1 MGTVTVAGP
10 NGARTSSNPRGS
22 PASTDQAQLEGTVA
36 RVREGARKF
45 AKLSLDQRVQIVN
58 SMQSGYLRIAR
69 ASVEAACAAKGIPL
83 GTPLE
88 GEEWTLGPWF
98 VVRHLRLI
106 RQSLLALKHTGNTP
120 VGQIGRTADQRLA
133 VQVFPAGTIDGTL
146 FMGVR
151 VDVHMESGVTAE
163 SMARS
168 RASFYK
174 NPAHEGRVVL
184 VLGAGNI
191 SGIPSMDVL
200 SKMFNE
206 GKACILKMNPVN
218 AYMGPFLE
226 DAFAEAIRQN
236 FLAVVYG
243 GAGEGAYLANHR
255 DVDELHLTGSDRTFD
270 QIVWGPAGQEREARK
285 AQGRPLLQ
293 KPFTAE
299 LGNVSPIIVVPGRYS
314 TKELAYQAEDVA
326 AGLTCNASFNC
337 NANKVL
343 VMPKGWQQRDAFLA
357 ALENTLSKAAPRRA
371 YYPGAHDRWQDYA
384 RGRSSVRKLDSE
396 NTETLPWTLVR
407 DMDSNDHEERAFR
420 SESFCPIIFQTE
432 VGSADPVEFLDQA
445 VTFANDR
452 LWGTLSA
459 GLVVHPKTT
468 KDPTLGA
475 AVERAIGNLRF
486 GSVCVNAWAGYL
498 FAFVTPPWGAYPGS
512 SLADIQS
519 GSGWVHNTPM
529 LEGVEKAVLRHPITA
544 TPKPTYFPSHRS
556 AHVLMPRMTALE
568 ENSSWMKVPRV
579 MAAAM
584 KA

>member
-1 MGTVTVAGP
+1 MATVIASGLKGIRDSTTS
-10 NGARTSSNPRGS
+10 RTS
-22 PASTDQAQLEGTVA
+22 PASTSQAQLEATVA
-36 RVREGARKF
+36 RVRDGARKF
-45 AKLSLDQRVQIVN
+45 ARLALDQRVELVN
-58 SMQSGYLRIAR
+58 SMQAGYLRIAR
-69 ASVEAACAAKGIPL
+69 ASVEAACAAKGIRL

-98 VVRHLRLI
+98 VVRHLRLL

-120 VGQIGRTADQRLA
+120 IGQIGRTVDQGLA
-133 VQVFPAGTIDGTL
+133 LQVFPAGTIDGTL

-151 VDVHMESGVTAE
+151 VDVHLQSGVTAE
-163 SMARS
+163 SMERS

-174 NPAHEGRVVL
+174 NPEHEGRVVL

-218 AYMGPFLE
+218 AYLGPFLE
-226 DAFAEAIRQN
+226 EAFTDAIRQN

-243 GAGEGAYLANHR
+243 GADEGAYLANHR

-270 QIVWGPAGQEREARK
+270 QIVWGPAGPEREARK
-285 AQGRPLLQ
+285 AQGRPLVR
-293 KPFTAE
+293 KTFTAE
-299 LGNVSPIIVVPGRYS
+299 LGNVAPVIVVPGSYS
-314 TKELAYQAEDVA
+314 AKELAYQAEDVA

-343 VMPKGWQQRDAFLA
+343 ITPRGWQQREAFLA
-357 ALENTLSKAAPRRA
+357 ALENALSKATFRRA
-371 YYPGAHDRWQDYA
+371 YYPGARDRWQDYSG
-384 RGRSSVRKLDSE
+384 GRSSIRTFGSE
-396 NTETLPWTLVR
+396 SAEVLPWTLVR
-407 DMDSNDHEERAFR
+407 DLDSNDREERAFS
-420 SESFCPIIFQTE
+420 SESFSPILFETQL
-432 VGSADPVEFLDQA
+432 GSADPVEFLDQA

-475 AVERAIGNLRF
+475 AVEKAIGNLRY

-512 SLADIQS
+512 TMSDIQS

-529 LEGVEKAVLRHPITA
+529 LEGIEKAVLRHPITA
-544 TPKPTYFPSHRS
+544 MPKPAYFPSHRS
-556 AHVLMPRMTALE
+556 AHVLMQRMTALE
-568 ENSSWMKVPRV
+568 ESSSWTRVPGV
-579 MAAAM
+579 LAAAM

>member
-1 MGTVTVAGP
+1 MATITATASR
-10 NGARTSSNPRGS
+10 NARTSAGFMPDATSQP
-22 PASTDQAQLEGTVA
+22 QLEATVA
-36 RVREGARKF
+36 RLRDGAHKF
-45 AKLSLDQRVQIVN
+45 AKLSLDERVQLVN
-58 SMQSGYLRIAR
+58 AMQAGYLRIAR
-69 ASVEAACAAKGIPL
+69 ASVEAACAAKGISL
-83 GTPLE
+83 GGPLE

-120 VGQIGRTADQRLA
+120 VGQIGRTVDQRVA

-151 VDVHMESGVTAE
+151 VDVHMQSGVTPE
-163 SMARS
+163 SMAAS
-168 RASFYK
+168 RARFYK
-174 NPAHEGRVVL
+174 SPDHSGRLVL
-184 VLGAGNI
+184 VLGGGNVN
-191 SGIPSMDVL
+191 GIPSMDVL

-218 AYMGPFLE
+218 AYLGPFLE

-236 FLAVVYG
+236 FLAIVYG
-243 GAGEGAYLANHR
+243 GVEEGAYLVNHR
-255 DVDELHLTGSDRTFD
+255 DVDEIHLTGSDRTFD
-270 QIVWGPAGQEREARK
+270 QLVWGPAGSDRDARK

-293 KPFTAE
+293 KPVTAE
-299 LGNVSPIIVVPGRYS
+299 LGNVSPVIVVPGQYS
-314 TKELAYQAEDVA
+314 DKELAYQAEDVA
-326 AGLTCNASFNC
+326 AGLTCNASFDC

-343 VMPKGWQQRDAFLA
+343 IMPKGWQQRDAFLS
-357 ALENTLSKAAPRRA
+357 ALETALSKAAPRQA
-371 YYPGAHDRWQDYA
+371 YYPGAHDRWRAYTK
-384 RGRSSVRKLDSE
+384 GRSSLRQFG
-396 NTETLPWTLVR
+396 TESTESLPWTLAR
-407 DMDSNDHEERAFR
+407 DLDAGDLNERAFA
-420 SESFCPIIFQTE
+420 SESFCPILFETQ
-432 VGSADPVEFLDQA
+432 VGSDDPVEFLDRA

-459 GLVVHPKTT
+459 GLIVHPRTA
-468 KDPTLGA
+468 KDPTLSA
-475 AVERAIGNLRF
+475 AVEKAITKLHY

-512 SLADIQS
+512 TLANIQS

-529 LEGVEKAVLRHPITA
+529 LEGIEKAVLRHPITA
-544 TPKPTYFPSHRS
+544 TPKPAYFPSHRS

-568 ENSSWMKVPRV
+568 ENSSWMKVPAV

>member
-1 MGTVTVAGP
+1 MATMTATGSKETRGRNAL
-10 NGARTSSNPRGS
+10 TSA
-22 PASTDQAQLEGTVA
+22 PAPTSQSQLEATVA

-45 AKLSLDQRVQIVN
+45 AKLSLDDRVQLAN
-58 SMQSGYLRIAR
+58 AMQAGYLKIAR

-83 GTPLE
+83 GGPLE

-106 RQSLLALKHTGNTP
+106 RQSLLSLKHTGNTP
-120 VGQIGRTADQRLA
+120 IGSLGRTADQRLA

-151 VDVHMESGVTAE
+151 VDVHLQSGVTSE
-163 SMARS
+163 SMEAS
-168 RASFYK
+168 RARFYK
-174 NPAHEGRVVL
+174 SPDHEGRVVL
-184 VLGAGNI
+184 VLGGGNVN
-191 SGIPSMDVL
+191 GIPSMDVL

-218 AYMGPFLE
+218 AYLGPFLE
-226 DAFAEAIRQN
+226 EAFAEAIRRN

-255 DVDELHLTGSDRTFD
+255 DVDEVHLTGSDHTFD
-270 QIVWGPAGQEREARK
+270 QIVWGPPGPEREARK
-285 AQGRPLLQ
+285 AQGRPVLQ
-293 KPFTAE
+293 KAVTAE
-299 LGNVSPIIVVPGRYS
+299 LGNVSPVIVVPGSYS
-314 TKELAYQAEDVA
+314 SKELAYQAEDVA
-326 AGLTCNASFNC
+326 AGLTCNAAFDC

-343 VMPKGWQQRDAFLA
+343 IMPKGWQQREAFLA
-357 ALENTLSKAAPRRA
+357 ALEGALSKAAPRRA
-371 YYPGAHDRWQDYA
+371 YYPGAHDRWRAYSK
-384 RGRSSVRKLDSE
+384 GRSSMRQFGNE
-396 NTETLPWTLVR
+396 TTEVLPWTLVHGLDADDR
-407 DMDSNDHEERAFR
+407 EERAFV
-420 SESFCPIIFQTE
+420 SESFCPILFETQ
-432 VGSADPVEFLDQA
+432 VGSADPVEFLDRA
-445 VTFANDR
+445 VTFANER

-475 AVERAIGNLRF
+475 AVERAIMNLRY
-486 GSVCVNAWAGYL
+486 GAVCVNAWAGYL

-529 LEGVEKAVLRHPITA
+529 LEGIEKAVLRHPITA
-544 TPKPTYFPSHRS
+544 MPKPAYFPSHRS

-568 ENSSWMKVPRV
+568 ESSSWMKVPAV

>member
-1 MGTVTVAGP
+1 MATMTAGQP
-10 NGARTSSNPRGS
+10 SAVR
-22 PASTDQAQLEGTVA
+22 PASTTPGQTSQSQLEETVA
-36 RVREGARKF
+36 RLREGARKF
-45 AKLSLDQRVQIVN
+45 AKLSLDDRVQLAN
-58 SMQSGYLRIAR
+58 AMQAGYLRIAR

-83 GTPLE
+83 GGPLE

-106 RQSLLALKHTGNTP
+106 RQSLLSLKHTGNTP
-120 VGQIGRTADQRLA
+120 IGHLGRTTDQRLA

-151 VDVHMESGVTAE
+151 VDVHLQSGVTPE
-163 SMARS
+163 SMEHS
-168 RASFYK
+168 RARFYK
-174 NPAHEGRVVL
+174 SPDHEGRVVL
-184 VLGAGNI
+184 VLGGGNVN
-191 SGIPSMDVL
+191 GIPSMDVL

-218 AYMGPFLE
+218 AYLGPFLE
-226 DAFAEAIRQN
+226 EAFAEGIRQN
-236 FLAVVYG
+236 FLAIVYG

-255 DVDELHLTGSDRTFD
+255 DVDEVHLTGSDRTFD
-270 QIVWGPAGQEREARK
+270 QIVWGPPGPEREARK

-293 KPFTAE
+293 KPVTAE
-299 LGNVSPIIVVPGRYS
+299 LGNVSPVIVVPGRYS
-314 TKELAYQAEDVA
+314 AKELAYQAEDVA
-326 AGLTCNASFNC
+326 AGLTCNASFDC

-343 VMPKGWQQRDAFLA
+343 IMPKGWQQREAFLA
-357 ALENTLSKAAPRRA
+357 ALEGALSKAAPRQA
-371 YYPGAHDRWQDYA
+371 YYPGARDRWQAYCK
-384 RGRSSVRKLDSE
+384 GRSTMRKFG
-396 NTETLPWTLVR
+396 TESAEVLPWTLVR
-407 DMDSNDHEERAFR
+407 DLDANDREERAFV
-420 SESFCPIIFQTE
+420 SESFCPILFETQ

-459 GLVVHPKTT
+459 GLVVHPKTS

-475 AVERAIGNLRF
+475 AVDRAITKLRY
-486 GSVCVNAWAGYL
+486 GAVCVNAWAGYL

-529 LEGVEKAVLRHPITA
+529 LEGIEKAVLRHPITA
-544 TPKPTYFPSHRS
+544 MPKPAYFPSHRS

-568 ENSSWMKVPRV
+568 ENSSWTKVPAV

-584 KA
+584 RA